1 MRVSPS
7 LVVVGAALTV
17 GAVACGGSGYQYVE
31 NDELGVYARLPD
43 DWTIYDETDLFPES
57 SEREMERQQAQVW
70 MRTFDAAAEPSVD
83 ASRSISAAHPTGVFA
98 VRALTPQQR
107 ENLDLGALRGGGDPT
122 HDPVAAD
129 AADDQGIITVLSDE
143 PVEFDGGYSGV
154 HTVFVIERDGT
165 AVVTDQTA
173 VRNAESTAIAMFQVG
188 CTEAC
193 YFETYKDE
201 IADLVDS
208 WTVQEVRQ

>member
-7 LVVVGAALTV
+7 LVVVGAALSV
-17 GAVACGGSGYQYVE
+17 GSLACGSSGYQYVE

-43 DWTIYDETDLFPES
+43 DWTIYDEADLFPEA
-57 SEREMERQQAQVW
+57 SERELEQRQAQVW
-70 MRTFDAAAEPSVD
+70 LRTFDSADEPSVET
-83 ASRSISAAHPTGVFA
+83 SRSISADHPTGVFA

-129 AADDQGIITVLSDE
+129 AADDQGSITVLSDE

-165 AVVTDQTA
+165 AVITDQTA